1 MNGSRS
7 AAIAAEIPRL
17 RRYARALIGDAA
29 AADDLVQDCLV
40 RALAN
45 QADWRDG
52 ATPRRWLFRILH
64 NLHIDEARRRQRRPS
79 EVELEHAEGV
89 PAEHDWHAPQAA
101 FDIGEALSILPEEQR
116 QALLLVTLEGFS
128 YAETSQLL
136 DVPVGTVMSRVSRG
150 REKLRRILFAG
161 DGGTRLTRVK

>member
-1 MNGSRS
+1 MIKA

-17 RRYARALIGDAA
+17 RRYARALIGDTA
-29 AADDLVQDCLV
+29 AADDLVQDCLL

-45 QADWRDG
+45 QSGWREG
-52 ATPRRWLFRILH
+52 ASPRKWLFRILH
-64 NLHIDEARRRQRRPS
+64 NLHIDEMRRRRRRPS
-79 EVELEHAEGV
+79 MVDIGAAGSQSSS
-89 PAEHDWHAPQAA
+89 PDWHEPQAA
-101 FDIGEALSILPEEQR
+101 FEIAEALGGLPEDQR

-150 REKLRRILFAG
+150 REMLRQILFAG
-161 DGGTRLTRVK
+161 DGGRSRLKRVK